1 VTTWY
6 QNYNP
11 LGYWPVSTLI
21 SALPVLT
28 LFFVLLVLKKRVWV
42 AALSGM
48 GMAILLALMVFGMP
62 VEMAASSCLLGFI
75 FGFLRIAWIIIAS
88 IFLYNIAVET
98 GQFQIMKDSIA
109 ALSSDM
115 RLQVILIAFCFGA
128 FLEGTGGGGAPVAI
142 SGAFLIGLGFPPF
155 QAATVCLLANT
166 APVAWGG
173 VGNPIRA
180 LVGVTGLSEPLLN
193 AMTGRILPPLTLIIP
208 FWLVRSMVSWK
219 QTREVWPALAVS
231 GLSFAGMQYY
241 WSNHQETN
249 LVDIVAAIFSLL
261 VMVAFLKIWKPKSL
275 LEVMPL
281 EAGSGIPAGGAAGIQ
296 NQSGA
301 GTLSMRANRKH
312 SVVAVLKAWSPF
324 MLVSVL
330 IFIAG
335 MGPASRALNIESMK
349 QPMPF
354 LHQMVMRVP
363 PVVPTPAPEAAIADL
378 NILSLPGTAIFVGAA
393 LAALLLG
400 MRPGRILRIFVST
413 FAELVPSLIAISFMV
428 GLAFVT
434 RYSGMDTVLGLSLTR
449 TGMAYPFF
457 GTLLGWLGVALTGTD
472 AGSNALFGNLQK
484 VTAEQLG
491 VSPVLMASANS
502 AGGVMGKMISAQSIV
517 VSSAATQQVGK
528 EAAIFKAVF
537 IHSIVLA
544 SLVGLIVT
552 LYAFVIPWII
562 PR

>member
-1 VTTWY
+1 VTAWY

-11 LGYWPVSTLI
+11 LGYWTLSTLV

-48 GMAILLALMVFGMP
+48 IMAIVLALGIFRMP
-62 VEMAASSCLLGFI
+62 AEMAAASCLLGFI

-98 GQFQIMKDSIA
+98 GQFQVMKESIA
-109 ALSSDM
+109 ALSSDK

-128 FLEGTGGGGAPVAI
+128 FLEGVGGGGAPVAI
-142 SGAFLIGLGFPPF
+142 AGAFLIGLGFPPF

-173 VGNPIRA
+173 VGNPLRA
-180 LVGVTGLSEPLLN
+180 LAGVTGLSEPLLN
-193 AMTGRILPPLTLIIP
+193 AMTGRILPPISAIIP
-208 FWLVRSMVSWK
+208 LWLVRCMVPW
-219 QTREVWPALAVS
+219 RETLAVWPALAVA
-231 GLSFAGMQYY
+231 GLSFAGMQFY
-241 WSNHQETN
+241 WANFQDNS
-249 LVDIVAAIFSLL
+249 LVDVISAIFSLV
-261 VMVAFLKIWKPKSL
+261 VMVVFLKVWRPKSL
-275 LEVMPL
+275 MENLTAVD
-281 EAGSGIPAGGAAGIQ
+281 AGGRYQA
-296 NQSGA
+296 GA
-301 GTLSMRANRKH
+301 GAASLDTARKH
-312 SVVAVLKAWSPF
+312 TAGAVLKAWSPF
-324 MLVSVL
+324 MLASVF

-335 MGPASRALNIESMK
+335 LNPVSKRLNFDILK
-349 QPMPF
+349 QPMPL
-354 LHQMVMRVP
+354 LHNQVMRVP
-363 PVVPTPAPEAAIADL
+363 PVVPAPAPEAAIADL
-378 NILSLPGTAIFVGAA
+378 NIVALPGTAIFAGAA

-400 MRPGRILRIFVST
+400 LSPAKILRMFWRTFV
-413 FAELVPSLIAISFMV
+413 ELVPSLMAISFMV

-434 RYSGMDTVLGLSLTR
+434 RYSGMDTVLGMSLTR
-449 TGMAYPFF
+449 TGMAYAFF

-491 VSPVLMASANS
+491 ISTILMASANS

-517 VSSAATQQVGK
+517 VSATATQQVGN
-528 EAAIFKAVF
+528 EAAIFTAVF
-537 IHSIVLA
+537 KHSIVLA

-552 LYAFVIPWII
+552 IYAFVIPWII
-562 PR
+562 PH